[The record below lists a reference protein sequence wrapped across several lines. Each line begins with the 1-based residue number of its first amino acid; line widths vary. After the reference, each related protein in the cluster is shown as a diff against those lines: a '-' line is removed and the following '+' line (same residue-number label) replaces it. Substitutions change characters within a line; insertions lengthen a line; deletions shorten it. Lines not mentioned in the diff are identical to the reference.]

1 MDDPARGPQ
10 PAPPQPY
17 GADRAPYGSPPMPV
31 AAAEPDVGPD
41 VAPVTPRKP
50 RRISI
55 PGIVIGLTMVASI
68 IFIGYV
74 VLRIED
80 NQIPLMATGF
90 VVLGASL
97 AAVAAWCVIGI
108 WRSASRA
115 RGGRAFALAIVGGL
129 AGLGAIGCFTV
140 AALSSLVLNT

>member
-1 MDDPARGPQ
+1 MDDPARGSQ
-10 PAPPQPY
+10 PAPPPPTA
-17 GADRAPYGSPPMPV
+17 GADWAPDDATDPAP
-31 AAAEPDVGPD
+31 AAGQAIG
-41 VAPVTPRKP
+41 APVTSRK
-50 RRISI
+50 RRKISI

-97 AAVAAWCVIGI
+97 AAVAVWCVIGI

-129 AGLGAIGCFTV
+129 AGIGAIGCFTV
-140 AALSSLVLNT
+140 AALSSLVLSS

>member
-1 MDDPARGPQ
+1 MTA
-10 PAPPQPY
+10 
-17 GADRAPYGSPPMPV
+17 
-31 AAAEPDVGPD
+31 
-41 VAPVTPRKP
+41 RKP
-50 RRISI
+50 RKISI
-55 PGIVIGLTMVASI
+55 PGIVIGLTMLGSI
-68 IFIGYV
+68 AFIGYV

-97 AAVAAWCVIGI
+97 AAVAAWCVLGI

-115 RGGRAFALAIVGGL
+115 RGGRAFGLAILGGL

-140 AALSSLVLNT
+140 AALSSLVLNS

>member
-1 MDDPARGPQ
+1 MDDPARGPRSAPVEPPYA
-10 PAPPQPY
+10 PAEAADAFGRSGYAPTEPPP
-17 GADRAPYGSPPMPV
+17 A
-31 AAAEPDVGPD
+31 
-41 VAPVTPRKP
+41 APVTPRTS

-55 PGIVIGLTMVASI
+55 PGIVIGLTMLGSI

-80 NQIPLMATGF
+80 NQIPLVAAGF

-97 AAVAAWCVIGI
+97 AAVALWCVYGI
-108 WRSASRA
+108 WRAASRA
-115 RGGRAFALAIVGGL
+115 RGGRAFALAIIGGL

-140 AALSSLVLNT
+140 AALTTLVLNT

>member
-17 GADRAPYGSPPMPV
+17 GTDAGS
-31 AAAEPDVGPD
+31 
-41 VAPVTPRKP
+41 APVTTRK
-50 RRISI
+50 RRKISI
-55 PGIVIGLTMVASI
+55 PGIVIGLTMLGSI

-80 NQIPLMATGF
+80 NQIPLMAAGF

-97 AAVAAWCVIGI
+97 AAVALWSVLGI

>member
-10 PAPPQPY
+10 PAPPQSRY
-17 GADRAPYGSPPMPV
+17 GAADTAG
-31 AAAEPDVGPD
+31 
-41 VAPVTPRKP
+41 APVTARTR

-55 PGIVIGLTMVASI
+55 PGIVIGLTMLGSL

-97 AAVAAWCVIGI
+97 AAVAAWSVLGI

-115 RGGRAFALAIVGGL
+115 RGGRALGLAILGGL

>member
-10 PAPPQPY
+10 PAPPPPPT
-17 GADRAPYGSPPMPV
+17 GADWAPYGSAQPPL
-31 AAAEPDVGPD
+31 AAGEATGK
-41 VAPVTPRKP
+41 PVTSRKG

-68 IFIGYV
+68 LFIGYV
-74 VLRIED
+74 VLRVED

-97 AAVAAWCVIGI
+97 AAVALWCVIGI

-129 AGLGAIGCFTV
+129 AGIGAIGCFTV

>member
-10 PAPPQPY
+10 PAPP
-17 GADRAPYGSPPMPV
+17 PP
-31 AAAEPDVGPD
+31 
-41 VAPVTPRKP
+41 PVTPRKA
-50 RRISI
+50 RKLSI

-129 AGLGAIGCFTV
+129 AGIGAIGCFTV
-140 AALSSLVLNT
+140 AALSSLVLSS